1 MKPDAFLFDL
11 DGTLID
17 TEAAWARAMVDLVNG
32 RGGSATF
39 DELLP
44 NVIGR
49 NWIDIDRAL
58 HERYPQLGDTSPME
72 DAVELRTLYSKY
84 AADPDSMIVRGS
96 VDFFLAAS
104 AIAPCAIVSGSP
116 RDDVA
121 RAAEMCGISGALA
134 AIVGAEDCEAG
145 KPSPSGYLKA
155 AEMLGAEPSRCVAIE
170 DSGVGVAAAVAAG
183 MKVVA
188 LDRNRLVPQ
197 SFSGE
202 AWKVKDLSELSLE
215 EFR

>member
-1 MKPDAFLFDL
+1 VPVRIRQEIQEVLRQGKVKPDAFLFDL

-84 AADPDSMIVRGS
+84 
-96 VDFFLAAS
+96 
-104 AIAPCAIVSGSP
+104 AIVSGSP